1 MTKVSVIVPV
11 YNAREYL
18 SRCVESLRNQTYS
31 TIEIIL
37 IDDGS
42 SDGSSQLCDQLKNE
56 DDRIIVVHQ
65 DNRGVSAARNCG
77 LDVAGGEYITFC
89 DADDYYEPDKIEV
102 QLNSIIKN
110 NVDVSIVG
118 IQVDY
123 STGKSHTRFNSG
135 KEYVWR
141 APDVEPIKYLLR
153 DEMFPFSQYALLIK
167 KDLCDQ
173 VRFWEGKRINEDK
186 LFCYEILKRAQ
197 GISYLALSKYHYIL
211 NSNSATHTKFSDKY
225 FDAIEIAKKM
235 ELDVSITFPGLKK
248 YAEINTYKTL
258 ISTLKYLLKDREATV
273 KLISERK
280 EIVSEIKAE
289 KFCFAKNELTL
300 IRRMELK
307 AMLSAPMLYS
317 KAIRAYS
324 VLSKKLRGGV

>member
-11 YNAREYL
+11 YNAKECL
-18 SRCVESLRNQTYS
+18 GRCVESLRNQTYS
-31 TIEIIL
+31 AIEIIL

-42 SDGSSQLCDQLKNE
+42 LDGSSQLCDQIKKE
-56 DDRIIVVHQ
+56 DNRIIVVHQ
-65 DNRGVSAARNCG
+65 KNRGVSAARNCG
-77 LDVAGGEYITFC
+77 LDVASGEYITFC

-102 QLNSIIKN
+102 QLDSIIKN

-123 STGKSHTRFNSG
+123 STGKNHTRFNSG

-141 APDVEPIKYLLR
+141 VPNVEPIKYLLE

-211 NSNSATHTKFSDKY
+211 NSNSATHTKFSEKY

-235 ELDVSITFPGLKK
+235 ELDVSATFPSLKK

-258 ISTLKYLLKDREATV
+258 ISTLKYLPKDKEATV
-273 KLISERK
+273 KLVNERK
-280 EIVSEIKAE
+280 KIVSEIKTG
-289 KFCFAKNELTL
+289 KFCSAKNELTL
-300 IRRMELK
+300 VRRMELK
-307 AMLSAPMLYS
+307 AMLLAPTLYS
-317 KAIRAYS
+317 KVIRVYS
-324 VLSKKLRGGV
+324 VVAKKLRGGI